1 MANGDEEE
9 ENIGITEWLKA
20 METLITDGAAQST
33 QTFKQHL
40 YCDPRATAARA
51 LIRTGIELKRYKLI
65 ESTQIMLQSLEEM
78 ATMYLTVHFADVCL
92 NYILT
97 LPDESLEN
105 AAESDLAVVLLLCD
119 RVLDQPVAFDF
130 AVNTVIKV
138 CTKLSAWPSA
148 QSEPL
153 KEEVSRAK
161 QHLENHE
168 PAPKVPRE
176 QCPACQ
182 DLLSTVDNRLLICS
196 SGHAW
201 ECCSITGKA
210 LATLDTQLCVHCG
223 AKSMKQQAVHSQ
235 TTSYPSV

>member
-1 MANGDEEE
+1 M
-9 ENIGITEWLKA
+9 
-20 METLITDGAAQST
+20 SS
-33 QTFKQHL
+33 F
-40 YCDPRATAARA
+40 
-51 LIRTGIELKRYKLI
+51 KRYKLI

-105 AAESDLAVVLLLCD
+105 AAGKQLDAVQSERLTIESIESDLAVVLLLCD

-138 CTKLSAWPSA
+138 CAKLSAWPSA

-201 ECCSITGKA
+201 GK
-210 LATLDTQLCVHCG
+210 LLSLWLLP
-223 AKSMKQQAVHSQ
+223 
-235 TTSYPSV
+235 YIY